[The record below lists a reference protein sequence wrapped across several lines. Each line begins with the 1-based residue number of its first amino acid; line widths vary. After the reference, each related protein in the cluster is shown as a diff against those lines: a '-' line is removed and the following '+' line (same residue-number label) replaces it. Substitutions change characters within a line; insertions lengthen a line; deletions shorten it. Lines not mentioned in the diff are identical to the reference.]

1 MGVVIDFAD
10 ALNEMNEGQHL
21 MELVSEVSAI
31 LGRKYDT
38 LDTNTRAEHY
48 DDWMDKGPRTEVGWN
63 NGVSLVFEPEAEDKV
78 TMKIYLEERTW
89 GEGRRPVDL
98 DRQYSRL
105 ARIYGVNDGRIAS
118 GVVFV

>member
-38 LDTNTRAEHY
+38 LDTNTRSEHY

-63 NGVSLVFEPEAEDKV
+63 NGVSLVFEPEATDKV

-98 DRQYSRL
+98 DRQYNRL
-105 ARIYGVNDGRIAS
+105 ARIYGVNGVRIAS

>member
-38 LDTNTRAEHY
+38 LDTNTRSEHY
-48 DDWMDKGPRTEVGWN
+48 DDWMDKGPRTEGGWN
-63 NGVSLVFEPEAEDKV
+63 NGVSLVFEPEATDKV

-98 DRQYSRL
+98 DRQYNRL
-105 ARIYGVNDGRIAS
+105 ARIYGVNGGRIAS

>member
-38 LDTNTRAEHY
+38 LDTNPRSEHY
-48 DDWMDKGPRTEVGWN
+48 DAWMDKGPRTEVGWN
-63 NGVSLVFEPEAEDKV
+63 NGVSLVFEPEATDKV

-98 DRQYSRL
+98 DRQYNRL
-105 ARIYGVNDGRIAS
+105 ARIYGVNGGRIAS

>member
-38 LDTNTRAEHY
+38 LDTNTRSEHY

-63 NGVSLVFEPEAEDKV
+63 NGVSLVFEPEATDKV

-98 DRQYSRL
+98 YRQYNRL
-105 ARIYGVNDGRIAS
+105 ARIYGVNGGRIAS

>member
-38 LDTNTRAEHY
+38 LDTNTRSEHY

-63 NGVSLVFEPEAEDKV
+63 NGVSLVFEPEATDKV

-98 DRQYSRL
+98 DKQYNRL
-105 ARIYGVNDGRIAS
+105 ARIYGVNGGRIAS

>member
-38 LDTNTRAEHY
+38 LDTNTRSEHY

-63 NGVSLVFEPEAEDKV
+63 NGVSLVFEPEAPDKV

-98 DRQYSRL
+98 DRQYNRL
-105 ARIYGVNDGRIAS
+105 ARIYGVNGGRIAS

>member
-38 LDTNTRAEHY
+38 LDTNTRSEHY

-63 NGVSLVFEPEAEDKV
+63 NGVSLVFEPEATDKV

-98 DRQYSRL
+98 ERQYNRL
-105 ARIYGVNDGRIAS
+105 ARIYGVNGGRIAS

>member
-63 NGVSLVFEPEAEDKV
+63 NGVSLVFEPEATDKV

-98 DRQYSRL
+98 DRQYNRL
-105 ARIYGVNDGRIAS
+105 ARIYGVNGGRIAS

>member
-38 LDTNTRAEHY
+38 LDTNTRSEHY

-63 NGVSLVFEPEAEDKV
+63 NGVSLVFEPEATDKV
-78 TMKIYLEERTW
+78 TMNIYLEERTW

-98 DRQYSRL
+98 DKQYNRL
-105 ARIYGVNDGRIAS
+105 ARIYGVNGGRIAS

>member
-31 LGRKYDT
+31 LGRNYDK
-38 LDTNTRAEHY
+38 LDTNTRSEHY
-48 DDWMDKGPRTEVGWN
+48 DDWMDKGPRTEVGWD
-63 NGVSLVFEPEAEDKV
+63 NGVSLVFEPEATDKV

-98 DRQYSRL
+98 DRQYNRL
-105 ARIYGVNDGRIAS
+105 ARIYGVNGGRIAS